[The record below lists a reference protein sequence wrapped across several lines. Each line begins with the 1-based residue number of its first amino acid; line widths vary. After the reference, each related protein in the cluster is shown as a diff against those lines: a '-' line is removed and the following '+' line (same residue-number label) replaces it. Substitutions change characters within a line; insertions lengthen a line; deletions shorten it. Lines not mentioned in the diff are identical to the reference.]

1 MSGELLS
8 QDIAE
13 AKMEGFQSY
22 KKVDDVEQLWM
33 YRTKDDET
41 GARLDAWC
49 FEICKYAGMQV
60 CKYSMMNECANVQV
74 W

>member
-1 MSGELLS
+1 MKVRTSRPEVYIDDDSLYKEHLEEMSGELLS

-41 GARLDAWC
+41 GARLDA
-49 FEICKYAGMQV
+49 
-60 CKYSMMNECANVQV
+60 
-74 W
+74 